1 MKRNIIV
8 FGAGGF
14 GREVMWMLTEA
25 NRKRP
30 LWNILGFVDDTKSL
44 QKNPV
49 QQYPVLGDTK
59 WLLSQ
64 TKQVHVLCCVG
75 DSKKRASIIRT
86 LSKNTF
92 LLYPSF
98 IAENVIYPP
107 YLKLGT
113 GSIICSS
120 AVITVNVIIGNYVIV
135 NYNATICHDSVI
147 DDFVSIY
154 PSVNVSGYVHVGAF
168 THLGVGSQILPHI
181 TIGDHSI
188 IGAGAVVTKDVPSHC
203 TVVGIPAIPIH
214 HKSQMLHC
222 V

>member
-1 MKRNIIV
+1 MKQDIVV

-25 NRKRP
+25 NRKHP
-30 LWNILGFVDDTKSL
+30 QWNIRGFVDDTKSL
-44 QKNPV
+44 QKKTI
-49 QQYPVLGDTK
+49 QQYPVLGNTK

-64 TKQVHVLCCVG
+64 TKPVHVLCCVG
-75 DSKKRASIIRT
+75 DSKKRLNVIHT
-86 LSKNTF
+86 LSKNSH

-98 IAENVIYPP
+98 IAKNVIYPP
-107 YLKLGT
+107 HVKLGM

-120 AVITVNVIIGNYVIV
+120 AVITVNVIIGSYVIV
-135 NYNATICHDSVI
+135 HYNATICHDSVI
-147 DDFVSIY
+147 EDFVSIY
-154 PSVNVSGYVHVGAF
+154 PSVNVSGYVHVGAS

-203 TVVGIPAIPIH
+203 TVVGIPA
-214 HKSQMLHC
+214 
-222 V
+222 VRADD